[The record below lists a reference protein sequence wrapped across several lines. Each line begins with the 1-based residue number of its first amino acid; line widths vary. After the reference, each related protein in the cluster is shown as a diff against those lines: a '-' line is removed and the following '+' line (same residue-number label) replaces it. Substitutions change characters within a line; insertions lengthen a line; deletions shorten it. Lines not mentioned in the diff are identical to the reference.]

1 MDNMLGSLEGT
12 VDFMVN
18 DCLKVDSVPKQHVKA
33 NKDVSKANK

>member
-18 DCLKVDSVPKQHVKA
+18 DCLKVDLEPKQHVKA
-33 NKDVSKANK
+33 SKEVPRANK